1 MQENTFA
8 LRKTLKKVAAI
19 GTSLAMVGVTLSGA
33 MAAGLSDYGSTF
45 SRSNT
50 VVVFGEAGTD
60 SVAVSDVVAGL
71 PGAAASTA
79 GEVVAGALSIDDFE
93 QGERENFE
101 PGNNLNDTAAFG
113 TRCFTDTDS
122 SGLTDWEQNI
132 DISTDADYDVHEE
145 FCFSRGAATVK
156 LTTSLHEVDDDLG
169 IEPVVF
175 MPSGG
180 LNYSIIFEED
190 LPTGNRF
197 ANASTADEIILE
209 SFLGGKLLITGANVA
224 GSQITALVGNQFQ
237 VHSGDTVVS
246 EECNLELIAVDT
258 STVHVNVNGTPEN
271 IDEGES
277 KRVTDSCEVYVSSVI
292 ETTDGEGIAILFL
305 GDQAAE
311 TFTDGDHYS
320 GEDKNH
326 FLWEW
331 DLAHL
336 QNARPLVGVILNENM
351 QSDRVDLEDEIMD
364 LGLLR
369 ANRRHLAVGDYI
381 CLPNY
386 HQCLILEGPNAE
398 TERCTI
404 DFSVDKKDLPGTPAN
419 TAWFGAESTYGNAE
433 VLRVEAS
440 GCGSDK
446 GLRVTTDAGAS
457 YSTETDTVYLFRDA
471 NLLSN
476 VHNDA
481 GEGGAV
487 ADSNTTYG
495 ELLLYYEN
503 TNSNITGPF
512 NLSARGLGYDAIS
525 ANGTFATEG
534 KLFEIDNDDFDNLE
548 VNLWSF
554 VNSTSGATR
563 PHDQPVRLDTTGT
576 SGLAPTNS
584 SVMALLRVELDDEGA
599 TTDGTA
605 PSLWFEV
612 GFDSATTNGIDRM
625 GAIVGEDTYKW
636 VRYAVN
642 ATGGGSVPSNSS
654 ISDFDN
660 DVVSNSGIIVKD
672 MESLYDSDGVQLDV
686 PNDDKYEWWVR
697 VAKTKEGVVS
707 TGGSVVS
714 SSVSMSDQEV
724 GDVNTLGK
732 NVVAV
737 GGPAVNEVAAELL
750 GVDFP
755 TYGSGLA
762 GLEEGTA
769 VLEMK
774 SLSGGKQAVLVYGWE
789 QDDTRRAA
797 VLLRDPSVLSQ
808 KLEDAGLG
816 SADSAT
822 VTGTDF
828 SVAGITVSA

>member
-1 MQENTFA
+1 MQEKFA

-79 GEVVAGALSIDDFE
+79 GEVVAGALSVDDFE

-113 TRCFTDTDS
+113 ARCFTDSDS

-132 DISTDADYDVHEE
+132 DINTDADYDVHEE
-145 FCFSRGAATVK
+145 FCFSRGASTAR
-156 LTTSLHEVDDDLG
+156 LTTALHALDDDLG
-169 IEPVVF
+169 TEPILF

-180 LNYSIIFEED
+180 LNYSVIFEED

-209 SFLGGKLLITGANVA
+209 NFLGGKLLVTGATVA
-224 GSQITALVGNQFQ
+224 GTSITALVGDQFQ
-237 VHSGDTVVS
+237 IHSGDTIVS
-246 EECNLELIAVDT
+246 DDCTLELIAVDT
-258 STVHVNVNGTPEN
+258 STVHINVNGVAEN
-271 IDEGES
+271 VDEGES
-277 KRVTDSCEVYVSSVI
+277 KRVTSGCEVYVSSVI
-292 ETTDGEGIAILFL
+292 ETTDGEGIAIMFL

-311 TFTDGDHYS
+311 TFTDGDHYA
-320 GEDKNH
+320 GEDENH

-331 DLAHL
+331 DLAAL

-351 QSDRVDLEDEIMD
+351 QSDRTDFEDEIMD
-364 LGLLR
+364 LNLLR

-386 HQCLILEGPNAE
+386 HQCLVLEGANAE
-398 TERCTI
+398 TTRCTI
-404 DFSVDKKDLPGTPAN
+404 KFAPDKKDLPGTPAN
-419 TAWFGAESTYGNAE
+419 TAWFGAESTYSDAE
-433 VLRVEAS
+433 VLEIEAS
-440 GCGSDK
+440 GCGTDK

-457 YSTETDTVYLFRDA
+457 YSVETDKVYLFRDS

-487 ADSNTTYG
+487 ADTNTTYG
-495 ELLLYYEN
+495 EVILYYEN

-525 ANGTFATEG
+525 ANGTFGTEA
-534 KLFEIDNDDFDNLE
+534 KLFEIDHDDFDNLE
-548 VNLWSF
+548 VNLWSL

-584 SVMALLRVELDDEGA
+584 SVMALLRIELDDEGA
-599 TTDGTA
+599 TTDGSS
-605 PSLWFEV
+605 PSLWFEA
-612 GFDSATTNGIDRM
+612 GFDSATTNGIDRL
-625 GAIVGEDTYKW
+625 GAITGEDTYKW
-636 VRYAVN
+636 VRYANN
-642 ATGGGSVPSNSS
+642 ASATNSS

-660 DVVSNSGIIVKD
+660 DVVANSGIIVKAIED
-672 MESLYDSDGVQLDV
+672 LYDSDEFELDV
-686 PNDDKYEWWVR
+686 PNDDEYEWWVK
-697 VAKTKEGVVS
+697 VAKPKEGVVA
-707 TGGSVVS
+707 TGGTVVS

-724 GDVNTLGK
+724 GDINTLGK

-755 TYGSGLA
+755 TYGADLA

-808 KLEDAGLG
+808 KLEDAGLS

>member
-71 PGAAASTA
+71 PGAAASTG

-93 QGERENFE
+93 IGEKENFE

-113 TRCFTDTDS
+113 SRCFTDTDS
-122 SGLTDWEQNI
+122 SGLIDWEQNI

-145 FCFSRGAATVK
+145 FCFSRATTTAR
-156 LTTSLHEVDDDLG
+156 LTTSLHEADDDLG
-169 IEPVVF
+169 LDPIIF

-190 LPTGNRF
+190 IAANNRF
-197 ANASTADEIILE
+197 SNASSSDEIVLE
-209 SFLGGKLLITGANVA
+209 TFLGDKLMVTGANVA
-224 GSQITALVGNQFQ
+224 GNQLTALVGDLYQL
-237 VHSGDTVVS
+237 HSGDTVTS
-246 EECNLELIAVDT
+246 GDCTLEAIAVDT
-258 STVHVNVNGTPEN
+258 STVHVSVNGVPEN
-271 IDEGES
+271 IDEGEN
-277 KRVTDSCEVYVSSVI
+277 KRVTDNCEVHVDSVI
-292 ETTDGEGIAILFL
+292 ETTDGEGIVILFL
-305 GDQAAE
+305 GEQASE
-311 TFTDGDHYS
+311 TFNDGDHYA
-320 GEDKNH
+320 GENEDH

-331 DLAHL
+331 DLANL
-336 QNARPLVGVILNENM
+336 QTARPVVGVVLNENM
-351 QSDRVDLEDEIMD
+351 QSDRTDLEDEIMD

-369 ANRRHLAVGDYI
+369 ANRRHLTVGDYL

-386 HQCLILEGPNAE
+386 HQCLILEGPASE
-398 TERCTI
+398 TSRCTI
-404 DFSVDKKDLPGTPAN
+404 NLDADVTEDLPGTPSN
-419 TAWFGAESTYGNAE
+419 HFGAIAGGTQYGNAA
-433 VLRVEAS
+433 VLEFEAS
-440 GCGSDK
+440 GCGTDK
-446 GLRVTTDAGAS
+446 GFLVSTDQGS
-457 YSTETDTVYLFRDA
+457 NYNVETDRVLLFRDA
-471 NLLSN
+471 NLLTLANSRN
-476 VHNDA
+476 LTA
-481 GEGGAV
+481 LSFGEI
-487 ADSNTTYG
+487 
-495 ELLLYYEN
+495 LLYYEN
-503 TNSNITGPF
+503 SNSNVTGPV
-512 NLSARGLGYDAIS
+512 NLTSTSIGYGLLH
-525 ANGTFATEG
+525 ANGTVATEAT
-534 KLFEIDNDDFDNLE
+534 LFHFDNNDFDNAEITLWDT
-548 VNLWSF
+548 VNA
-554 VNSTSGATR
+554 TSGATLA
-563 PHDQPVRLDTTGT
+563 HTVAETADYVGDYVLSNT
-576 SGLAPTNS
+576 SI
-584 SVMALLRVELDDEGA
+584 MAILRMELDDEGGSVTDGSAPALWFEAGFAGA
-599 TTDGTA
+599 TTDGINR
-605 PSLWFEV
+605 L
-612 GFDSATTNGIDRM
+612 
-625 GAIVGEDTYKW
+625 GAVRGEDTYKY
-636 VRYAVN
+636 VRYGVN
-642 ATGGGSVPSNSS
+642 ASGGTSATNTS
-654 ISDFDN
+654 ISDFDK
-660 DVVSNSGIIVKD
+660 DVLANSGIILKSVED
-672 MESLYDSDGVQLDV
+672 DYDSDELELEL
-686 PNDDKYEWWVR
+686 PDDDEFEFWVR
-697 VAKTKEGVVS
+697 VAKPKDGVVS

-724 GDVNTLGK
+724 SNVNTLGK

-808 KLEDAGLG
+808 KLSDAGLS